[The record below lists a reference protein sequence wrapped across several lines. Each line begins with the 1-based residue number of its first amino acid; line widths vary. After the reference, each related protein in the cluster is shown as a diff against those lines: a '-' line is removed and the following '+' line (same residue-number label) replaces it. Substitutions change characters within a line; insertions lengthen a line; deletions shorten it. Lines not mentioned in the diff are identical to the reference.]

1 MRIRSLTMKN
11 FRGFEDATIDLDR
24 PLTVLFGA
32 NGSGKSSVLM
42 GCVNLL
48 SHALAHAY
56 ASRPPPEEEALWN
69 YYPDDTDVRRGADKL
84 FLEANLSNGAIT
96 QKVTVSRPDPRNMS
110 IRDAGLILLH
120 GAGPWLSV
128 FYQASRE
135 VAAAADAFAPER
147 DGNGEVI
154 ERPSSASHG
163 SLVAGRL
170 KFRSFFQW
178 FKAREDVENELK
190 VSKQDLSL
198 EDPQLAAVR
207 RAVARMLPGF
217 SGLRIQRD
225 PLHMVIRKGETTLA
239 VDQLSDGEKALIVL
253 TADLARRLAITYAS
267 KGDDPL
273 EGEGVVLIDEIEQHL
288 HPAWQRSV
296 VKSLRHAFPNC
307 QLILTTH
314 SPQVLSEVPNDAVVL
329 VQDFQFFHPAA
340 PTEGRDSNAIL
351 REVMGVD
358 ARPHQVVE
366 EIGAVSGLLDEGKN
380 DEARARLDRLAQAL
394 TERDPDVARLRG
406 LLDVVERIDAGDHQ
420 GT

>member
-1 MRIRSLTMKN
+1 MRICRLTMKN

-24 PLTVLFGA
+24 PLTVVCGV

-42 GCVNLL
+42 ACVFVL
-48 SHALAHAY
+48 SCVLVQA
-56 ASRPPPEEEALWN
+56 PEERIWN
-69 YYPDDTDVRRGADKL
+69 ATPDDMDVRRGAEKL
-84 FLEANLSNGAIT
+84 SLEANLSNGGVT
-96 QKVTVSRPDPRNMS
+96 QKVLANRSDPQSERA
-110 IRDAGLILLH
+110 IDAGLLRLY
-120 GAGPWLSV
+120 ATAPTLAV

-135 VAAAADAFAPER
+135 VAAAVDAFAPER
-147 DGNGEVI
+147 NGNGEVA
-154 ERPSSASHG
+154 ERPSSASHD

-198 EDPQLAAVR
+198 EDPQLAAIR

-239 VDQLSDGEKALIVL
+239 IDQLSDGEKALLVL
-253 TADLARRLAITYAS
+253 TADLARRLAITYAGS
-267 KGDDPL
+267 DDPL

-288 HPAWQRSV
+288 HPAWQRGV
-296 VKSLRHAFPNC
+296 VKSLRRAFPNC

-394 TERDPDVARLRG
+394 TERDPDVTRLRG